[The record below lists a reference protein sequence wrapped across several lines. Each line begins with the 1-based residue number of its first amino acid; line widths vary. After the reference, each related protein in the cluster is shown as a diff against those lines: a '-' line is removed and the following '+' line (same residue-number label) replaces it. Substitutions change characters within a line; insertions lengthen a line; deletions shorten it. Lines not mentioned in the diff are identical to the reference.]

1 MIYSSWDIK
10 CDRLK
15 LVIMGHFL
23 PFTLPP
29 FKIQKIRIL
38 KKWKKMVEISWFYT
52 SVPKTTIIWGTVPK
66 ILSETD
72 RIFCHFGPFFFN
84 TPITTRKIKI
94 LKQWK
99 KHLEMSSLYTCVP
112 KITIIWCM
120 LPEIW
125 NTTEIIFCHFVSFFP
140 L

>member
-1 MIYSSWDIK
+1 MKQQGEKGSLFALY
-10 CDRLK
+10 
-15 LVIMGHFL
+15 
-23 PFTLPP
+23 PPP
-29 FKIQKIRIL
+29 FQNPKNQDFEKM
-38 KKWKKMVEISWFYT
+38 KKNGGDIMIYT
-52 SVPKTTIIWGTVPK
+52 SVPKTTIIWGTVPE

-84 TPITTRKIKI
+84 TPLTTRKIKI

-99 KHLEMSSLYTCVP
+99 KHLEMSSRYTYVP
-112 KITIIWCM
+112 KTTIIWCM
-120 LPEIW
+120 FPEIW